1 MAADTSTA
9 DAPLLVDAVEVCR
22 LLSVGRTTLKALTR
36 SGRFPLKRH
45 RLCRK
50 LLFSRVELTEWIAA
64 GMPAASRWS
73 MVRELNAAADGARR
87 AG

>member
-1 MAADTSTA
+1 MSDAAIHPN
-9 DAPLLVDAVEVCR
+9 PLLIDAAEVCR

-36 SGRFPLKRH
+36 SGRFPIKRH
-45 RLCRK
+45 KLCRK
-50 LLFSRVELTEWIAA
+50 LLFSRVELTEWISA

-73 MVRELNAAADGARR
+73 MVRELNAADQRGRR